1 MARTGR
7 VNRTYY
13 ELLGVDRNASRSD
26 IKSAYRA
33 KARSIHPD
41 VGGSAADFSALTEAY
56 QALVDPIRR
65 AAYDRSLRWSTPM
78 PTHRTGTWSSM
89 PVRRRRGQTGRLRE
103 FGEDKDFQ
111 APALDL
117 DIDTLPWLERS
128 SRPGHWWEQARRG
141 RPPSSSGQRRE
152 YRPLSRSGTG
162 RDRRPLTRSVPSRE
176 QVLAVLGAWC
186 ALLLLTVLLPVD
198 SIPVLV
204 VLWTAVAAGAV
215 TIQRLARQYLLEHRA
230 ERAFLLETGG
240 RVEFGRP
247 GGEADQLAERLTA
260 QAIGDYLLRL
270 PGTKVFHGLTRP
282 GSVFADVDHAV
293 LRGRRLVLV
302 ESKLWLP
309 GHYEADDDGALYRN
323 GHVFHGGSGRLP
335 ESVAAYRE
343 LLPEV
348 EVRGVLVVHPSR
360 MGLLSTDV
368 EDEVPIPPLT
378 AEGFVRTI
386 GAWLAEEP
394 PNLDRGIFRIV
405 LGQLAAPDG

>member
-1 MARTGR
+1 M
-7 VNRTYY
+7 NRTYY
-13 ELLGVDRNASRSD
+13 ELLGVDRDASRSD

-41 VGGSAADFSALTEAY
+41 VGGSAADFGALNEAY

-78 PTHRTGTWSSM
+78 PTHRAGTWSTASTA
-89 PVRRRRGQTGRLRE
+89 PVRRRTGQTGRLRE

-111 APALDL
+111 SPALDL
-117 DIDTLPWLERS
+117 DIATLPW
-128 SRPGHWWEQARRG
+128 WEQGRRV
-141 RPPSSSGQRRE
+141 RQLP
-152 YRPLSRSGTG
+152 RSG
-162 RDRRPLTRSVPSRE
+162 PSRE

-186 ALLLLTVLLPVD
+186 ALVLLIVLLPVD

-204 VLWTAVAAGAV
+204 VLWTLVAAGAV
-215 TIQRLARQYLLEHRA
+215 TIARLARQYLLAHRA

-247 GGEADQLAERLTA
+247 GGEVDQLAERLTA

-309 GHYEADDDGALYRN
+309 GHYEADDDGAIYRN
-323 GHVFHGGSGRLP
+323 GHVFHGGTTHLP
-335 ESVAAYRE
+335 E
-343 LLPEV
+343 
-348 EVRGVLVVHPSR
+348 
-360 MGLLSTDV
+360 
-368 EDEVPIPPLT
+368 
-378 AEGFVRTI
+378 
-386 GAWLAEEP
+386 
-394 PNLDRGIFRIV
+394 
-405 LGQLAAPDG
+405 

>member
-41 VGGSAADFSALTEAY
+41 VGGSAADFGVLNEAY
-56 QALVDPIRR
+56 QALVDPARR

-78 PTHRTGTWSSM
+78 PTHRAGTWSTA
-89 PVRRRRGQTGRLRE
+89 PVRRRTGQPGRLRE
-103 FGEDKDFQ
+103 FGEDRDFQ

-117 DIDTLPWLERS
+117 DTATLPW
-128 SRPGHWWEQARRG
+128 WEQGG
-141 RPPSSSGQRRE
+141 RVRQ
-152 YRPLSRSGTG
+152 LARSG
-162 RDRRPLTRSVPSRE
+162 SSRE

-186 ALLLLTVLLPVD
+186 ALALLAALLPVD

-204 VLWTAVAAGAV
+204 VLWTLVAAGAV
-215 TIQRLARQYLLEHRA
+215 TIQRLARQYLLTHRA

-247 GGEADQLAERLTA
+247 GDEADQLAERLTA
-260 QAIGDYLLRL
+260 QAIDDYLLRL

-309 GHYEADDDGALYRN
+309 GHYEADDDGAIYRN
-323 GHVFHGGSGRLP
+323 GHVFHGGTARLP
-335 ESVAAYRE
+335 ESLAAYRE
-343 LLPEV
+343 LLPAV
-348 EVRGVLVVHPSR
+348 EVRAVLVVHPSR
-360 MGLLSTDV
+360 LGLLSTDV
-368 EDEVPIPPLT
+368 EDEVLIPPLT

-386 GAWLAEEP
+386 GAWLADES

-405 LGQLAAPDG
+405 LGQLAAPES

>member
-1 MARTGR
+1 MARMGR

-41 VGGSAADFSALTEAY
+41 VGGSAADFSALNEAY

-65 AAYDRSLRWSTPM
+65 NAYDRSLRWSTPM
-78 PTHRTGTWSSM
+78 PTHHAGTGTWSAT

-103 FGEDKDFQ
+103 FGEDKDFR

-117 DIDTLPWLERS
+117 DVTTLPW
-128 SRPGHWWEQARRG
+128 WEQG
-141 RPPSSSGQRRE
+141 GQV
-152 YRPLSRSGTG
+152 RPLPRSG
-162 RDRRPLTRSVPSRE
+162 PSRE

-186 ALLLLTVLLPVD
+186 ALVLLTVLLPVG

-204 VLWTAVAAGAV
+204 VLWTLVAAGAV
-215 TIQRLARQYLLEHRA
+215 TIQRLARQYLLELRA

-240 RVEFGRP
+240 RAEFGRP
-247 GGEADQLAERLTA
+247 GGDADQVAERLTA
-260 QAIGDYLLRL
+260 RAIGDYLLRL

-323 GHVFHGGSGRLP
+323 GHVFHGGSAGLARSL
-335 ESVAAYRE
+335 ATYRD

-360 MGLLSTDV
+360 LGLLSTDV
-368 EDEVPIPPLT
+368 EDDVPIPPLT

-386 GAWLAEEP
+386 GDWLADEP
-394 PNLDRGIFRIV
+394 PSLDRAIFRIV
-405 LGQLAAPDG
+405 LARLAATDG

>member
-1 MARTGR
+1 

-41 VGGSAADFSALTEAY
+41 VGGSAADFGVLNEAY
-56 QALVDPIRR
+56 QALVDPARR

-78 PTHRTGTWSSM
+78 PTHRAGTWSTA
-89 PVRRRRGQTGRLRE
+89 PVRRRTGQPGRLRE
-103 FGEDKDFQ
+103 FGEDRDFQ

-117 DIDTLPWLERS
+117 DTATLPW
-128 SRPGHWWEQARRG
+128 WEQGG
-141 RPPSSSGQRRE
+141 RVRQ
-152 YRPLSRSGTG
+152 LARSG
-162 RDRRPLTRSVPSRE
+162 SSRE

-186 ALLLLTVLLPVD
+186 ALALLAALLPVD

-204 VLWTAVAAGAV
+204 VLWTLVAAGAV
-215 TIQRLARQYLLEHRA
+215 TIQRLARQYLLTHRA

-247 GGEADQLAERLTA
+247 GDEADQLAERLTA
-260 QAIGDYLLRL
+260 QAIDDYLLRL

-309 GHYEADDDGALYRN
+309 GHYEADDDGAIYRN
-323 GHVFHGGSGRLP
+323 GHVFHGGTARLP
-335 ESVAAYRE
+335 ESLAAYRE
-343 LLPEV
+343 LLPAV
-348 EVRGVLVVHPSR
+348 EVRAVLVVHPSR
-360 MGLLSTDV
+360 LGLLSTDV
-368 EDEVPIPPLT
+368 EDEVLIPPLT

-386 GAWLAEEP
+386 GAWLADES

-405 LGQLAAPDG
+405 LGQLAAPES